1 MIMVLGIILA
11 ACSLQINAQTIIVL
25 AVEDS
30 WVPYSDR
37 RGNGISKKL
46 VTQAFQAVNRQ
57 VEYKV
62 FPYARAL
69 RKAEQGVVDGV
80 FNVTKQENTMNT
92 FHFGQE
98 PLLQADTYFYYPP
111 GSKLD
116 YQSSREIPENTKIA
130 VIIGYEYGD
139 EYESNK
145 HRILENR
152 VSKQKQII
160 HLLRS
165 KRVDMAIMFEKVA
178 EYNLLEL
185 GFLPSAIKKGHLN
198 NTSQIY
204 VAFNKKRVD
213 LSVLLDRGL
222 RKIRRCQLP
231 RTSTD
236 FAELCPVKLEDSE
249 ESKR

>member
-1 MIMVLGIILA
+1 MLKVLGILLVT
-11 ACSLQINAQTIIVL
+11 CSLQINAQNIIVL

-30 WVPYSDR
+30 WVPYSDH
-37 RGNGISKKL
+37 RGNGISKKI
-46 VTQAFQAVNRQ
+46 VTEAFSAVNRQ
-57 VEYKV
+57 VAYKV

-80 FNVTKQENTMNT
+80 FNVTKQENTMST

-111 GSKLD
+111 GSQLNYK
-116 YQSSREIPENTKIA
+116 SSSDIPKNTKIA

-139 EYESNK
+139 EYEKNK
-145 HRILENR
+145 HRIIENR

-185 GFLPSAIKKGHLN
+185 GLSSTALKKGHLN
-198 NTSQIY
+198 STSQIY

-222 RKIRRCQLP
+222 RKLRRCRLP
-231 RTSTD
+231 LASTD
-236 FAELCPVKLEDSE
+236 FPDLCPIKQDDSDE
-249 ESKR
+249 N